1 MRSNKRNANIAI
13 GPGRIEQNCI
23 IAAPHSHI
31 DARLTE
37 LQVAQDDLIQK
48 RRQARIAQP
57 DFTIERI
64 EFQAERSFEQCERRR
79 AGPGLRQAGDG

>member
-1 MRSNKRNANIAI
+1 MRSNNRNANIAI

-31 DARLTE
+31 DTRLTE

-48 RRQARIAQP
+48 LGRR
-57 DFTIERI
+57 
-64 EFQAERSFEQCERRR
+64 
-79 AGPGLRQAGDG
+79 GLRSRISPLNGSNSRPSEASSSVNGVALAQA